1 MQQFILLAPLPLLRL
16 FLAARSHA
24 LQRTPCCGDAS
35 EGCWGSAVSDP
46 TRTDTEYTRRRGRT
60 VTGMSDS
67 SAAHKGGFDSQR
79 MGDRQCCRLRRGGT
93 IEMDSI
99 DWIGLEEWGS
109 EGVRMRHSEGV
120 RMQT

>member
-24 LQRTPCCGDAS
+24 LQRTVLWRRIRGVL
-35 EGCWGSAVSDP
+35 GIRRNDP
-46 TRTDTEYTRRRGRT
+46 TRTDPEYTRRRGRT
-60 VTGMSDS
+60 VAGTSDS

-79 MGDRQCCRLRRGGT
+79 MGDRRCCRLRRGGT
-93 IEMDSI
+93 IGMDWI